1 MNLSSLKTPLT
12 AVAVAAVALTLVAC
26 GKKGGDEE
34 RKDPLGM
41 E

>member
-26 GKKGGDEE
+26 G
-34 RKDPLGM
+34 
-41 E
+41 